1 MLGLAREQITV
12 QRGGQSLS
20 LPDADDP
27 SSVLVLYDVDRLT
40 PDEQCRL
47 LAWLDEHLA
56 AQVISTCREPLTPL
70 IDAGVFLA
78 NLYYR
83 LNTVLITLD

>member
-1 MLGLAREQITV
+1 MLGLAGEQITV

-20 LPDADDP
+20 LPSADRP
-27 SSVLVLYDVDRLT
+27 SVLVLYDVDRLT

-56 AQVISTCREPLTPL
+56 VQVISTCGEPMTPL
-70 IDAGVFLA
+70 IDAVVFLA

-83 LNTVLITLD
+83 LNTVLLTVD